1 MKPASASKCARLALA
16 IAALAQGTTAL
27 ADPVPASDVFER
39 ALREAIVRSVG
50 VRPAAQDFGWLA
62 DLAGHCWATE
72 ARPVALV
79 CYWFSA
85 DGRSLHSRQYLE
97 GQLQGETRVSLT
109 GWPGELVELSR
120 RVAGGPVQQHR
131 LRFGGPGG
139 SIYRQTAYD
148 GYRHDDFERRGGAVQ
163 TESLQRVAH
172 DRFDWVRTSGNTDGW
187 GWGPHHAGRHAS
199 TWRWS
204 FVRVRP
210 FTSPAPSA
218 DAPW

>member
-1 MKPASASKCARLALA
+1 MKPPLIKTLARMALA
-16 IAALAQGTTAL
+16 IAAASQGAGAL
-27 ADPVPASDVFER
+27 ADPVPAGDGFER
-39 ALREAIVRSVG
+39 VVREALLRSVG

-72 ARPVALV
+72 ARPVAQV

-85 DGRSLHSRQYLE
+85 DGRSLHGRQYLD
-97 GQLQGETRVSLT
+97 GQLQGETRVSPT

-139 SIYRQTAYD
+139 SIYRQAAYD
-148 GYRHDDFERRGGAVQ
+148 GYRHDDHERRGGVVQ

-172 DRFDWVRTSGNTDGW
+172 DRFDWVRTSSSANAW
-187 GWGPHHAGRHAS
+187 GWGPHHAGQHES

-204 FVRVRP
+204 FVRVRA
-210 FTSPAPSA
+210 FASPATSA